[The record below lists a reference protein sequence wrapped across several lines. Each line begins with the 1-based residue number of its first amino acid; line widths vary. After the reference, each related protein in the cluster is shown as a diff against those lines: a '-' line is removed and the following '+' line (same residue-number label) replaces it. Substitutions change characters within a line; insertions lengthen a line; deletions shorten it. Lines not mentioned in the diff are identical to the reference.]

1 MVKQYAPKQFIS
13 SYYELYNLVASLLLE
28 NVNSDS
34 RKILL
39 KTKLVLFSPFEICC
53 YLITTYLQIFITILL
68 QENLANKS
76 YYLYLTS

>member
-13 SYYELYNLVASLLLE
+13 SYDELCNLVASLLLE

-39 KTKLVLFSPFEICC
+39 KNKLVLFSPFEICC
-53 YLITTYLQIFITILL
+53 YLITTYLQIFITTLL

-76 YYLYLTS
+76 YYLCLTS